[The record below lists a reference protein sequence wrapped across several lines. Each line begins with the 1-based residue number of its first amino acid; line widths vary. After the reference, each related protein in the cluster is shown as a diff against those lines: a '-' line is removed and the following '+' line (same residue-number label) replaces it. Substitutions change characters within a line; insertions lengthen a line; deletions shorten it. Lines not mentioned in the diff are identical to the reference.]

1 MISDAQLEAV
11 DQAIQS
17 NDLRK
22 AEVLIAKAL
31 RTDNLNGEG
40 RALMLL
46 RRARARL
53 ASGRPDDALGEI
65 EEVLTM
71 RPTLRDESA
80 VKMLLGDIY
89 FAKFALAE
97 FGFADRNHSE
107 IAMGHYNDIIQHDP
121 TFDNVGW
128 IYYQRGC
135 IHLSANDVDE
145 AIDNLKQAL
154 ANTNEPPHVY
164 AYAFERLGYIALY
177 EQRDPV
183 QAVAYL
189 EQATQHYPKTTTT
202 AWITQLHV
210 LRSRAFREIEDYDEA
225 LKAASAALQSL
236 DPSAPDYKRALPE
249 THLAIG
255 EVLALIP
262 DREVEAIEHLLQFLQ
277 TSKRPL
283 GIDVTWSRVHELL
296 GNLSMTL
303 KRYEQA
309 VEAFQASL
317 QFNPYHPWE
326 VNIRYQIAKC
336 YYRMKAYERV
346 IVAVDQMKVAAAKEG
361 NAITDYRVYY
371 TLGNAYFALERY
383 IEAVIAYQEALR
395 LAPPNA
401 DNYEKILQYLGFAER
416 LKIN

>member
-1 MISDAQLEAV
+1 MIQDAQLEAV
-11 DQAIQS
+11 DLAILS

-31 RTDNLNGEG
+31 RTDNLNGET
-40 RALMLL
+40 RALILL

-65 EEVLTM
+65 EEVLTI
-71 RPTLRDESA
+71 RPALKDFA
-80 VKMLLGDIY
+80 DVKMLLGDIY

-97 FGFADRNHSE
+97 FGFADRNHSD
-107 IAMGHYNDIIQHDP
+107 IALRYYDDIIAQEP
-121 TFDNVGW
+121 TFENIGW
-128 IYYQRGC
+128 VYYQRGC
-135 IHLSANDVDE
+135 IYLSDHKLQA
-145 AIDNLKQAL
+145 AIDNLNQAL
-154 ANTNEPPHVY
+154 GGPNDPPHVY

-177 EQRDPV
+177 EQRDPERAV
-183 QAVAYL
+183 IYFEQAVN
-189 EQATQHYPKTTTT
+189 HYPKTTTT
-202 AWITQLHV
+202 GWITQLHV
-210 LRSRAFREIEDYDEA
+210 SRSRAFREADDYEQA
-225 LKAASAALQSL
+225 LKAASEALQSL
-236 DPSAPDYKRALPE
+236 DTTALDYKRALPE

-262 DREVEAIEHLLQFLQ
+262 DREADAIEHLLQFLQ

-326 VNIRYQIAKC
+326 VNIHYQIARC

-346 IVAVDQMKVAAAKEG
+346 IAAIEQMKAAATKES
-361 NAITDYRVYY
+361 NTITDYRVFY

-383 IEAVIAYQEALR
+383 SEAVTAYYEAEQ

-401 DNYEKILQYLGFAER
+401 DNYDKILQYLGYAER
-416 LKIN
+416 LMAT